1 MFHNIHLNE
10 LPSDGKLFEGEIR
23 NDIFG
28 LSGQDDPRF
37 VGPVEFS
44 LNVSLDGPDVVV
56 AGSISA
62 CFELLCARCGQW
74 FPYDVEL
81 DNYYSQEPREGAAT
95 LDLTAQIREDI
106 LLALPGYPRCE
117 ESNVET
123 RTCPGAGKFASE
135 SVFTPLEEAETE
147 ERSTKDVWNVLD
159 KIQPSSGAPTR
170 TNK

>member
-10 LPSDGKLFEGEIR
+10 LPPEGKLFEGEIR
-23 NDIFG
+23 NDLFG

-37 VGPVEFS
+37 IGPVEFS

-56 AGSISA
+56 EGSINA
-62 CFELLCARCGQW
+62 RFELLCARCGQW

-81 DNYYSQEPREGAAT
+81 DQYYSQEPREGAAT

-123 RTCPGAGKFASE
+123 RTCPGAGKFAPE
-135 SVFTPLEEAETE
+135 SDYTPLEEAEAE

-159 KIQPSSGAPTR
+159 KIQPSPGAPTR